1 MENQALNGGSFY
13 DYYRSRDDRWFSV
26 GSLEPQFMQQ
36 FCGAIGRPELAARG
50 LNQQPEVQQALK
62 REIQMEFEK
71 RDFADWCAVF
81 AELDACVE
89 PLLPLSEAVE
99 HPQIRA
105 RELVV
110 EVPREGKAPQ
120 RQLACPIKF
129 SAGLPAPR
137 HIGAPVGAHS
147 VEVLQGL
154 GYSAQQIAELKAAK
168 VIG

>member
-1 MENQALNGGSFY
+1 M
-13 DYYRSRDDRWFSV
+13 
-26 GSLEPQFMQQ
+26 
-36 FCGAIGRPELAARG
+36 
-50 LNQQPEVQQALK
+50 NQQPEVQQALK
-62 REIQMEFEK
+62 REIQLEFEL
-71 RDFADWCAVF
+71 RDFAEWREVF
-81 AELDACVE
+81 AALDACVE

-99 HPQIRA
+99 HPQIQA

-110 EVPREGKAPQ
+110 DVPREGKTPQ
-120 RQLACPIKF
+120 RQIACPIKF

-154 GYSAQQIAELKAAK
+154 GYSSEQIEALKAAK